1 LPLDP
6 QTRLGSLRLRLAV
19 ALMGLLIRAL
29 ARTWRLEWVAGRE
42 VFEEVLDAG
51 RPVIFCFWHNRI
63 LPACGL
69 LLRRVVPAGTD
80 LTLVSSP
87 SKDGELSA
95 RFMARLGARVVRGSA
110 SRRGARALREVHQ
123 VVTRHG
129 SSPILI
135 PDGPKG
141 PVYHFKAGVVG
152 LAQLTRAP
160 IFLMGYAASSSWK
173 IGTWD
178 RMLLPRPFARVA
190 VAVEPPRAVPRQL
203 SEEEVE
209 RERAA
214 CEARLEAM
222 TRAAES
228 AVGAEDPVAASAP
241 AAAASPDAPGSGG
254 GAGGR

>member
-110 SRRGARALREVHQ
+110 SRRGARALREVYQ
-123 VVTRHG
+123 VVARHG

-141 PVYHFKAGVVG
+141 PAHQFKAGVVG

-160 IFLMGYAASSSWK
+160 VFLMGYAPSRSWTL
-173 IGTWD
+173 GTWD
-178 RMLLPRPFARVA
+178 RMLVPKPFARIAIA
-190 VAVEPPRAVPRQL
+190 VAPPREVPREL
-203 SEEEVE
+203 SQEEVE

-214 CEARLEAM
+214 FEARLGEL
-222 TRAAES
+222 TRAA
-228 AVGAEDPVAASAP
+228 
-241 AAAASPDAPGSGG
+241 AAAVSPGAIGSAG
-254 GAGGR
+254 GAAGR

>member
-1 LPLDP
+1 MAGGAATAIPWRRLALDP
-6 QTRLGSLRLRLAV
+6 QTRFGALRLRLV
-19 ALMGLLIRAL
+19 IALMDLLIRAL
-29 ARTWRLEWVAGRE
+29 ARTWRLEWIEGRE
-42 VFEEVLDAG
+42 VFEGVLAAG

-69 LLRRVVPAGTD
+69 LLRRVLPAGVD
-80 LTLVSSP
+80 LTLISSP

-95 RFMARLGARVVRGSA
+95 RFMSRHGARVVRGSA

-141 PVYHFKAGVVG
+141 PAYHFKAGVVG

-160 IFLMGYAASSSWK
+160 IFLMGYAASRAWT

-178 RMLLPRPFARVA
+178 RMVFPRPFARIAIA
-190 VAVEPPRAVPRQL
+190 VDPLREVPRQL
-203 SEEEVE
+203 TVDQVE
-209 RERAA
+209 AERAA
-214 CEARLEAM
+214 CESRLEAL
-222 TRAAES
+222 TRAAET
-228 AVGAEDPVAASAP
+228 AMGAEDPLAASR
-241 AAAASPDAPGSGG
+241 DG
-254 GAGGR
+254 